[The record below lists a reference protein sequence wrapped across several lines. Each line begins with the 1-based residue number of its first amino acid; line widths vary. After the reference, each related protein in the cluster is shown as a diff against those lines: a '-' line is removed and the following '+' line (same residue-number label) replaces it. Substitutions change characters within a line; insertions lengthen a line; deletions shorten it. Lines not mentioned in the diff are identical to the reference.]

1 MPDGM
6 ITAYYLLAGSVLLWF
21 GAETFVR
28 CSSALALRLGLT
40 PLVVGLTVVAF
51 GTSAPELGVSLISA
65 FRGLGDVA
73 TGNVVGSNIAN
84 VGLILGLAALVKP
97 IRIEAQLLRLDLPLV
112 VAASLLVTLLF
123 GDGMLSRVSGVLL
136 VLLLI
141 GYVVLSLRKAKL
153 DVEFETSGFGEQA
166 RRRPVGIVIGLAAF
180 GLTML
185 IMGSFAFVNGAED
198 LAIRLGVSPA
208 IVGLTVVAVGT
219 SLPEAATS
227 IVAAWR
233 GQGEIA
239 LGNVV
244 GSNMFNLLAILG
256 ITSTISPLTRGGV
269 SMVSF
274 GVMIL
279 FAALLIPMMKTGM
292 RISRWEGAGLIA
304 AYVAYLAW
312 LLP

>member
-1 MPDGM
+1 M

-141 GYVVLSLRKAKL
+141 GYVALSLRKAKL

-166 RRRPVGIVIGLAAF
+166 RRRPVGIVIGLATF

-239 LGNVV
+239 LGNVL

-269 SMVSF
+269 SMASF

-292 RISRWEGAGLIA
+292 RISRWEGAGLTA
-304 AYVAYLAW
+304 AYVAYLVW

>member
-1 MPDGM
+1 VPDGM

-256 ITSTISPLTRGGV
+256 ITSTVSPLTRGGV
-269 SMVSF
+269 SMASF